1 MAAVVAVRGESVREV
16 DPEVASFSVT
26 VSARDRSR
34 SEALQRLTARVEAV
48 RALLDRYGEAV
59 EKRETS
65 GLYVRPETKRS
76 GEKVSA
82 YSGSVTTTVTVSD
95 FAVLGE
101 LMLALADQDQTSVAG
116 PWWSLRPGSPVH
128 REARRAAIGD
138 AIERG
143 REYAD
148 ALGARVTGL
157 VELTDAGLIAQ
168 GAPRMQMVAYRSA
181 GSFDGATPTIDLD
194 PQRQTVTATIEAR
207 FEISEPTAL
216 RGSASGGVADPPGE

>member
-16 DPEVASFSVT
+16 DPEIASFSVT

-34 SEALQRLTARVEAV
+34 SEALHRLAARVESV
-48 RALLDRYGEAV
+48 RTLLDGYREAV

-65 GLYVRPETKRS
+65 GLYVRPESKRS

-101 LMLALADQDQTSVAG
+101 LMLSLADQDQTSIAG
-116 PWWSLRPGSPVH
+116 PWWSLRPGSPVY
-128 REARRAAIGD
+128 RDARRAAIAD

-148 ALGARVTGL
+148 ALGARITGL
-157 VELTDAGLIAQ
+157 VELTDAGMS
-168 GAPRMQMVAYRSA
+168 GPPAPRMQFAAYRSSMDA
-181 GSFDGATPTIDLD
+181 GGPPTIDLD
-194 PQRQTVTATIEAR
+194 PQRQTVSATVEAR
-207 FEISEPTAL
+207 FEISPPAAL
-216 RGSASGGVADPPGE
+216 GEAARG